1 MGWSPRRA
9 LRRPLPELR
18 LFAAAAALLPLIRL
32 LLLVAPFEAIHRRV
46 RSARRAPAAPPR
58 EDGTVASVVWSVAA
72 AARRIPFAT
81 CLSQALAVQFL
92 LARRGIESTLWLGA
106 RHTERGAFSAHAWV
120 QCGGRFVIGG
130 PTEGFSLFPP
140 VP

>member
-1 MGWSPRRA
+1 MGWLPRSA

-18 LFAAAAALLPLIRL
+18 LFAAAAALLPVIRL
-32 LLLVAPFEAIHRRV
+32 LLLVAPFEAVHRRT
-46 RSARRAPAAPPR
+46 RAAPRAIAAPPR
-58 EDGTVASVVWSVAA
+58 EDGAVASVVWSVRA

-106 RHTERGAFSAHAWV
+106 RRTEVGRFSAHAWV

-140 VP
+140 LA

>member
-1 MGWSPRRA
+1 

-18 LFAAAAALLPLIRL
+18 LFAASAALLPVIRL
-32 LLLVAPFEAIHRRV
+32 LLLVAPFEAIHRRT
-46 RSARRAPAAPPR
+46 RTRTAPRAIAAP
-58 EDGTVASVVWSVAA
+58 EEGVVAAVVWSVRA

-81 CLSQALAVQFL
+81 CLSQALAVQLL

-106 RHTERGAFSAHAWV
+106 RRTEVGNFSAHAWV

-140 VP
+140 LP

>member
-1 MGWSPRRA
+1 M
-9 LRRPLPELR
+9 RRPLPEWR
-18 LFAAAAALLPLIRL
+18 LFAAAAALLPLFRL
-32 LLLVAPFEAIHRRV
+32 MLLVAPFEAVHRR
-46 RSARRAPAAPPR
+46 ARTAARLPTPPP
-58 EDGTVASVVWSVAA
+58 EDGAAATVSWAVSA

-106 RHTERGAFSAHAWV
+106 RRTEVGRFSAHAWV

-140 VP
+140 LP

>member
-1 MGWSPRRA
+1 

-18 LFAAAAALLPLIRL
+18 LFAAAAALLPVIRL
-32 LLLVAPFEAIHRRV
+32 LLLVAPFEAIHRRT
-46 RSARRAPAAPPR
+46 RATRAPAAPAR
-58 EDGTVASVVWSVAA
+58 DDGVIASVAWSVAA

-106 RHTERGAFSAHAWV
+106 RRTEVGRFSAHAWV

-140 VP
+140 LA